1 MKHVYLSNRFGVD
14 VYPLNVGGR
23 FVNYLYEPLILPPQC
38 SVGIHEIYYLPN
50 GWYNVRSTNNKIT
63 IKISNVKK
71 DDGTFTS
78 HNMTTQIPPNQYVN
92 GIALMQAVINALN
105 QALFDYFKSSEGNG
119 HYWHADSD
127 SVKLDQ
133 TNWLW
138 RQVNWAR
145 IEPYTYVV
153 IDDDSKP
160 KALQEAVEKLYIPAD
175 WDPRRIADGRYIMG
189 YYEDEHFILRRDYT
203 NEYTLDIAFGDSIS
217 RLLGFSQ
224 LERQQLEW
232 HAFQKAR
239 WNSIR
244 AKYVPNMNTQT
255 LNTIWIMCDVV
266 EPTDFGCGK
275 QYPLLRVM
283 PADTMRNHVSHN
295 FGVTQYK
302 KVNGSRINS
311 IRIWFV
317 EDLSNNMALD
327 IYSDVYIRLE
337 FKNG

>member
-14 VYPLNVGGR
+14 VYPRNVGGG
-23 FVNYLYEPLILPPQC
+23 FVNYLNEPLILPPQC

-50 GWYNVRSTNNKIT
+50 GWYNVRSTNNT
-63 IKISNVKK
+63 ISMRISNVKK

-92 GIALMQAVINALN
+92 GIALMQAIVNSINKVLYE
-105 QALFDYFKSSEGNG
+105 YFRNSEAAGF
-119 HYWHADSD
+119 YWKRDLGSPARDWWY
-127 SVKLDQ
+127 
-133 TNWLW
+133 N
-138 RQVNWAR
+138 RQGGWKR
-145 IEPYTYVV
+145 EQPYTY
-153 IDDDSKP
+153 IDKTVNQNKP
-160 KALQEAVEKLYIPAD
+160 GSLQEWKDVEVIPGD

-203 NEYTLDIAFGDSIS
+203 NEYTLDIAFEDSIS

-232 HAFQKAR
+232 YAFQKAR

-244 AKYVPNMNTQT
+244 AAYVPNMNAQT
-255 LNTIWIMCDVV
+255 LNTIWVMCDVV
-266 EPTDFGCGK
+266 ELTDFGCGK

-295 FGVTQYK
+295 FGITQYR
-302 KVNGSRINS
+302 KVIGPRINS

-317 EDLSNNMALD
+317 EDLSSNTVLD